1 MIKIIKK
8 FGLIVSMFL
17 FLFTVNAKAE
27 NWRIQAHLPSGHTVY
42 QFMADWVDEVNTML
56 GGRLTLELFPAK
68 AIIPIVLI
76 IQSYDSFVVLNALT
90 NLIIPNIRP
99 RPQSIPSF

>member
-1 MIKIIKK
+1 MTKMIKK

-17 FLFTVNAKAE
+17 FLFSVNAKAE

-42 QFMADWVDEVNTML
+42 QFVSDWVDGVNEML

-68 AIIPIVLI
+68 AKK
-76 IQSYDSFVVLNALT
+76 
-90 NLIIPNIRP
+90 
-99 RPQSIPSF
+99 